1 MSRIPVVVTGIG
13 ATTPLGGDAAST
25 WEALLA
31 GRSGVGK
38 ITADW
43 AEQLPVKIAAYAKVE
58 PTDVLDRVEARRL
71 DRSAQ
76 FALIAALEAWADA
89 GFGLAEENPVDRDRL
104 GVSFG
109 SGIGGMQ
116 TLLGN
121 WDVLKDKG
129 PRRVS
134 PFAIPMLMANA
145 PSANVSLKLG
155 ARAGVHTT
163 VSACASSNESISV
176 GLDMIQL
183 GRADVVLVGGTEG
196 VIHPLPIAAFGQMQ
210 AMSRRNDEPER
221 ASRPWDVDRDG
232 FVLGEGAAV
241 LVIERLDH
249 AQARGAKIYGELASA
264 GITADSFDIVQPN
277 PTGETQA
284 AAMTKAL
291 READLDPADVVH
303 VNAHATSTPAGDL
316 TELSSIRMALG
327 EHTEAIVTGTK
338 SMTGH
343 LLGGA
348 GALESIATL
357 LALHTRKVPPT
368 INLDNP
374 EPDLRADIATKVRD
388 LPEGDL
394 VGVNNSFGFGGH
406 NVAVAFS
413 NRYATSFDL
422 TPSSSALVSGA

>member
-1 MSRIPVVVTGIG
+1 MTRIPVVVTGIG
-13 ATTPLGGDAAST
+13 ATTPLGGTAPST

-31 GRSGVGK
+31 GRSGVSRIK
-38 ITADW
+38 ADW
-43 AEQLPVKIAAYAKVE
+43 AEELPVKIAAQVLVE
-58 PTDVLDRVEARRL
+58 PTEVLDRVEARRL

-76 FALIAALEAWADA
+76 FALVAALEAWADA
-89 GFGLAEENPVDRDRL
+89 GYGLKEDNPVDRDRL
-104 GVSFG
+104 GVSLG

-121 WDVLKDKG
+121 WDVLKEKG
-129 PRRVS
+129 ARRVS

-145 PSANVSLKLG
+145 PAANVSLRLG

-183 GRADVVLVGGTEG
+183 NRADVVVVGGTEG
-196 VIHPLPIAAFGQMQ
+196 VLHPLPVAAFGQMQ

-232 FVLGEGAAV
+232 FVLGEGAAI

-249 AQARGAKIYGELASA
+249 ALARGAKIYGELASA

-277 PTGETQA
+277 PSGETQA

-291 READLDPADVVH
+291 READLDPRSVVH

-316 TELSSIRMALG
+316 TELVSIKMALG
-327 EHTEAIVTGTK
+327 EHTDAIVTGTK

-348 GALESIATL
+348 GALESMATL

-374 EPDLRADIATKVRD
+374 EPDLGVDIATKVRE
-388 LPEGDL
+388 LGEGDL

-406 NVAVAFS
+406 NVAVAFT
-413 NRYATSFDL
+413 NRYATAFDL
-422 TPSSSALVSGA
+422 PSGA

>member
-1 MSRIPVVVTGIG
+1 MTSIPVVVTGIG
-13 ATTPLGGDAAST
+13 ATTPLGGDAPTT

-31 GRSGVGK
+31 GKSGVSR
-38 ITADW
+38 ITASW
-43 AEQLPVKIAAYAKVE
+43 AEELPVKIAAHALVE

-76 FALIAALEAWADA
+76 FALVAALEAWADA
-89 GFGLAEENPVDRDRL
+89 GFGLGEDNPVDRDRL
-104 GVSFG
+104 GVSLG

-116 TLLGN
+116 TLLGS
-121 WDVLKDKG
+121 WDVLKEKG

-145 PSANVSLKLG
+145 PSANISLRIG

-176 GLDMIQL
+176 GLDMIRL
-183 GRADVVLVGGTEG
+183 NRADVVVVGGTEG
-196 VIHPLPIAAFGQMQ
+196 VLHPMPIAAFGQMQ

-232 FVLGEGAAV
+232 FVLGEGAAIM
-241 LVIERLDH
+241 VIERLDH
-249 AQARGAKIYGELASA
+249 ALARGAKIYGELASA
-264 GITADSFDIVQPN
+264 GITADAYDIVQPN
-277 PTGETQA
+277 PTGQTQA
-284 AAMTKAL
+284 NAMTKAL
-291 READLDPADVVH
+291 READLDAASVNH
-303 VNAHATSTPAGDL
+303 VNAHATSTPQGDT
-316 TELSSIRMALG
+316 TEIGSIKMALG
-327 EHTEAIVTGTK
+327 EHTEAIITGTK

-348 GALESIATL
+348 GALESMATL
-357 LALHTRKVPPT
+357 LALRHRTVPPT

-374 EPDLRADIATKVRD
+374 EPDLDIDIATKVRE

-394 VGVNNSFGFGGH
+394 VGINNSFGFGGH
-406 NVAVAFS
+406 NVAVAFT
-413 NRYATSFDL
+413 NRYATDH
-422 TPSSSALVSGA
+422 